1 MQTSHQACLILPG
14 QFVPQSFSLEVE
26 RRAPVVSRR
35 LETKRAERHLFLTDH
50 QRTARGEVTFM
61 EMRKMRGSGWSPDRL
76 QTGWSGTQSCVWV
89 QASNQT
95 SFSSL
100 FATSESTT
108 MVWRWADGEPR
119 RCCFVRCLCR
129 VILKKETETVI
140 VYFWCSSLQPQLP
153 PNTCTWRPENQQLA
167 SAVPKTFLRHDI

>member
-14 QFVPQSFSLEVE
+14 RFVPQFFLEVE

-35 LETKRAERHLFLTDH
+35 LETKRAESHLFLTDH

-61 EMRKMRGSGWSPDRL
+61 EIRKMRGSGWSPDRL
-76 QTGWSGTQSCVWV
+76 QTGWSGSQSCVWV

-100 FATSESTT
+100 FATSKSSM
-108 MVWRWADGEPR
+108 MVWWWTKKVLLLCDFKKRNTNCD
-119 RCCFVRCLCR
+119 CLF
-129 VILKKETETVI
+129 LM
-140 VYFWCSSLQPQLP
+140 LLP
-153 PNTCTWRPENQQLA
+153 PAPATPKHLKTWRR
-167 SAVPKTFLRHDI
+167 F